1 MYFLFVQ
8 CSHFRRQDT
17 SIRYWHIVQLCL
29 HNCIFGRLQAFQQ
42 CVYNLECLSA
52 KLQNNAG
59 SIPHV
64 KLFRQQLRPRH
75 SAPFSPRMPN
85 ISCTTHSIIQGCGTR
100 QIRVHTPAIRGKV
113 FRDPRIDSALFR
125 IQHKSPNWLYGRKAL
140 SGIPPAVQ
148 RICKHDTHMAEH
160 RAVFLVP
167 VGQRPAF
174 CQFGN
179 LLDLAAYSV

>member
-64 KLFRQQLRPRH
+64 KLFRQQLRPQTQR
-75 SAPFSPRMPN
+75 
-85 ISCTTHSIIQGCGTR
+85 SIFPADAKHFLHHAQHHPGCGTR

-113 FRDPRIDSALFR
+113 FRDPRIDSAL
-125 IQHKSPNWLYGRKAL
+125 
-140 SGIPPAVQ
+140 
-148 RICKHDTHMAEH
+148 
-160 RAVFLVP
+160 
-167 VGQRPAF
+167 
-174 CQFGN
+174 
-179 LLDLAAYSV
+179 